1 MKERQEEETNKKM
14 KINGLYCRFPRV
26 KLFFSRTDTRNIM
39 PLCFTMPHL
48 MCGPQ
53 KKQIIII
60 RVLISFCASTVHN
73 CTARIDTTDT

>member
-1 MKERQEEETNKKM
+1 MKERQEEETNKKNEDQRALLPIS
-14 KINGLYCRFPRV
+14 KSEIFFP
-26 KLFFSRTDTRNIM
+26 RTDTRNIM

-73 CTARIDTTDT
+73 CTARIDTTAT